1 MKKGV
6 TRSVMFFTLIKSG
19 WISTVFL
26 TVAFTFFFFLSIGQ
40 IQHAGRYETLLG
52 DQERDY
58 YKVVSVREHGII
70 LYRRLTSAPGNQ
82 IEFVRVDTALQE
94 VWRGYV
100 QLNLNETVLFT
111 HVKKNLLYLLIKSKN
126 NVLGDFMIAEMKIET
141 GSYNLHI
148 VRNLIP
154 FNPTEFTIINGA
166 ALIGGYFNY
175 RPLILHYSFK
185 LLQSKILP
193 GFFNEPGELT
203 QMKPNDDGSVD
214 VIVSAKNLEK
224 RKGLWIRNYDSA
236 GSLIKTTILQ
246 PEENKNLIFA
256 RSLKMQNGE
265 QVVSG
270 VYGRYSDYSR
280 GIFVASINVFGEYA
294 IKYYSY
300 AELQHFFNYMKAK
313 REKRVKEKIER
324 RRIKGKKVKFNYRI
338 LVQELIPYGN
348 QYVLLGEAFYPHYAY
363 ASSSYSA
370 YSTNYYNRS
379 YRIPNNRSDLVFD
392 GYQYTHAVVIG
403 FDKNGKL
410 LWDNSFEINDVKSYN
425 LEQFVKIYPQDDRI
439 ALLYLFENGIRSKI
453 ISGSTILEGKSLDEM
468 KLKFEN
474 DEVKNR
480 ETETS
485 KLDYWYGNN
494 FFAFGVQQV
503 RNLREPSVQT
513 TRKVFFVNKITFTKP
528 TSATK

>member
-1 MKKGV
+1 
-6 TRSVMFFTLIKSG
+6 
-19 WISTVFL
+19 
-26 TVAFTFFFFLSIGQ
+26 
-40 IQHAGRYETLLG
+40 
-52 DQERDY
+52 
-58 YKVVSVREHGII
+58 
-70 LYRRLTSAPGNQ
+70 
-82 IEFVRVDTALQE
+82 
-94 VWRGYV
+94 
-100 QLNLNETVLFT
+100 
-111 HVKKNLLYLLIKSKN
+111 
-126 NVLGDFMIAEMKIET
+126 
-141 GSYNLHI
+141 
-148 VRNLIP
+148 
-154 FNPTEFTIINGA
+154 
-166 ALIGGYFNY
+166 
-175 RPLILHYSFK
+175 
-185 LLQSKILP
+185 
-193 GFFNEPGELT
+193 
-203 QMKPNDDGSVD
+203 MKPNDDGSVD

-379 YRIPNNRSDLVFD
+379 YRIPGNRSDLVFD